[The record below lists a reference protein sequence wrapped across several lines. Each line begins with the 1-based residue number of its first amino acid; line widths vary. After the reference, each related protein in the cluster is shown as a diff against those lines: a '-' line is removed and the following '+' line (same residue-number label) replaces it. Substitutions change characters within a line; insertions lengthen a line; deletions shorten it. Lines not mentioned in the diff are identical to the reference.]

1 MILEGPIATT
11 VTIVS
16 NSRNKNAK
24 KKLYFCY
31 ICCWNIIGLA
41 QLLKTSFPAAWL
53 FGVMM
58 KEQLREPP
66 TPRYIHFLPVSI
78 LFNHHV
84 SLTKNWSPTPSPS
97 KPHIH
102 YNPEKDEKFHQESRK
117 NRTLKSKLMFVAC
130 HDLFFPPIIWLT
142 GTTST
147 AISTN
152 WAEKFGQVLKLKDQ

>member
-11 VTIVS
+11 VTIVNN
-16 NSRNKNAK
+16 NSQSQKMPKN
-24 KKLYFCY
+24 CTT
-31 ICCWNIIGLA
+31 CCWSIIGLA

-58 KEQLREPP
+58 KEQLREPLLQKA
-66 TPRYIHFLPVSI
+66 RYIHFLPVSI
-78 LFNHHV
+78 LFTHHV
-84 SLTKNWSPTPSPS
+84 SLTKNKSTS

-102 YNPEKDEKFHQESRK
+102 YLQKTKKKFHESRK
-117 NRTLKSKLMFVAC
+117 NRTLKSNLMFVAC
-130 HDLFFPPIIWLT
+130 HDLFFFPPIIHT
-142 GTTST
+142 T